1 MSWRYNILMPIRLLP
16 TEVAS
21 QIAAGEVVERP
32 ASVVKELVENA
43 LDAGAHAITVNIQE
57 AGRRLIE
64 IADDGSGI
72 PAAELTLA
80 VERHATSKLASADD
94 LFQIGTL
101 GFRGEALASIGSVSR
116 MTLTSRVKT
125 SEAGARIRV
134 EGGINSPVEPVG
146 SPIGTT
152 IRVEDLFYNVPA
164 RLKFLKQDMTERRA
178 IDGLLTR
185 YALAYPHVRFRLI
198 DGGSPTLQTSG
209 DGDRRAILATLYGV
223 DVARQM
229 LEVVADDEPATS
241 AGQAS
246 HLTGFTSPAALTRS
260 NRKDITFFING
271 RWVQDSALSAALL
284 QSYHTLLMVGRYP
297 LATLF
302 LELDPQEVDVNVH
315 PAKAEVRFRSSERIF
330 SFVQRATRRALL
342 AYSPVPTVGIRNLW
356 GGSSNDQTPVSS
368 NQSFGLDWTIGHTDA
383 PVEGDRLQVEGQP
396 ATNAQPSNPSTSSGQ
411 ALQPSTSQPSQP
423 SAFNLLLRLVGQIGS
438 TYLVAEGPDGMYLID
453 QHAAHERVLFEKLM
467 LQREQKNIPSQSLLT
482 PQVVTLPPASAKAL
496 TDQLPVL
503 ERFGFLVEAF
513 GPNAFRV
520 RAIPALFRGADPATA
535 LRALVEDFEED
546 ETPLQAEVEARIAAR
561 VCKRLAVK
569 GGQTLSSEE
578 QRALLTDLENCDSP
592 RTCPHGRP
600 TMIHLSVDLLERQ
613 FGRRGA
619 R

>member
-1 MSWRYNILMPIRLLP
+1 MPIRLLP

-32 ASVVKELVENA
+32 ASVVKELIENA
-43 LDAGAHAITVNIQE
+43 LDAGARAITVSIEE

-72 PAAELTLA
+72 PASELTLA
-80 VERHATSKLASADD
+80 VERHATSKLTSAAE

-134 EGGINSPVEPVG
+134 EGGINSMVEPVG
-146 SPIGTT
+146 APVGTT

-178 IDGLLTR
+178 IDGLITR
-185 YALAYPHVRFRLI
+185 YALAYPHVRFRLV
-198 DGGSPTLQTSG
+198 DGASPTLQTSG

-229 LEVVADDEPATS
+229 LEVLAEEDGA
-241 AGQAS
+241 
-246 HLTGFTSPAALTRS
+246 HLTGYTSPAALTRS
-260 NRKDITFFING
+260 NRKEITFFING
-271 RWVQDSALSAALL
+271 RWVQDGALSAALL

-302 LELDPQEVDVNVH
+302 LELNPQDVDVNVH
-315 PAKAEVRFRSSERIF
+315 PAKAEVRFRSAERVF

-342 AYSPVPTVGIRNLW
+342 AYSPVPVVGIRNLW
-356 GGSSNDQTPVSS
+356 GGSQLPVQSS
-368 NQSFGLDWTIGHTDA
+368 SSAGLDWTIGHTEHPSQTVD
-383 PVEGDRLQVEGQP
+383 DRLLTVEKTAP
-396 ATNAQPSNPSTSSGQ
+396 PSSLPPSTVYGPPSS
-411 ALQPSTSQPSQP
+411 
-423 SAFNLLLRLVGQIGS
+423 LLLRLVGQIGS

-467 LQREQKNIPSQSLLT
+467 AQRERKNIPSQTLLT

-496 TDQLPVL
+496 SDQLNVL
-503 ERFGFLVEAF
+503 EHFGFSVEAF
-513 GPNAFRV
+513 GPNAFQV
-520 RAIPALFRGADPATA
+520 RAIPALFAGADPLTA

-569 GGQTLSSEE
+569 GGQTLSPEE

-613 FGRRGA
+613 FGRKGA